1 MQTCP
6 YGLELFLKLYITDDC
21 LIVRDNCLISF
32 IMDTSFCKSNHKLR
46 EMGRTAVISAI
57 CVGSLMMCGCSSIK
71 NTWNGMT
78 QTGQGATAGG
88 AAGAAIGAGIG
99 ALIGGGRGTWIGAL
113 VGGALGAG
121 TGAVVGNSMQRQ
133 KADLE
138 AQLQQLRDQT
148 DQNTSDIAANKQ
160 AIDDI
165 KVQMVKDRNDLDAIR
180 LVMGDAVLF
189 PTGKYNL
196 SADAQAVLSRV
207 AYNLDKF
214 PDTDITVVGFTDN
227 TGTEKLNQTLS
238 EERARS
244 VASYLEGHGV
254 SPARVKTLG
263 EGWNDPVAS
272 NETAAGRAQ
281 NRRVEIYITA
291 GQKMIEQAQ
300 TSN

>member
-1 MQTCP
+1 MKNTD
-6 YGLELFLKLYITDDC
+6 LKYST
-21 LIVRDNCLISF
+21 R
-32 IMDTSFCKSNHKLR
+32 R
-46 EMGRTAVISAI
+46 AGRTTLIAI
-57 CVGSLMMCGCSSIK
+57 LCAGSLLTGGCTALN
-71 NTWNGMT
+71 NTWGGMT

-88 AAGAAIGAGIG
+88 AAGAAVGAGIG

-121 TGAVVGNSMQRQ
+121 TGAVVGNAMQRQ
-133 KADLE
+133 KNDLE
-138 AQLQQLRDQT
+138 NQLNQLRDQT
-148 DQNTSDIAANKQ
+148 NKNTQDIAANSK

-165 KVQMVKDRNDLDAIR
+165 KVQMVKDGNQLDAIK

-189 PTGKYNL
+189 PTGKYSL

-207 AYNLDKF
+207 AYNLDQF

-227 TGTEKLNQTLS
+227 TGSEQLNKTLS
-238 EERARS
+238 EERAQS
-244 VASYLEGHGV
+244 VASYLESHGV
-254 SPARVKTLG
+254 SASRVKTLG
-263 EGWNDPVAS
+263 EGWNDPIAS

-300 TSN
+300 AAN